1 MIIDWVLDERK
12 ISYKR
17 HYWDN
22 CGDLN
27 MDCILYHIN
36 GNYLGS
42 DNGLVVTTEKVLVLI
57 YLRVKNHDVGNLL
70 SNGSAQC
77 LCSLS
82 SVYRP
87 CIVRV
92 SPACTSPRCENGTW
106 WMRMTFPWAFAEIL
120 HSSTFLLAWKPS
132 NKHLMGRVGYKI
144 VWRVLFNV
152 LEICLRERR
161 GEAEGG
167 RVKDLKQILC

>member
-22 CGDLN
+22 CRDLN

-82 SVYRP
+82 STYCP
-87 CIVRV
+87 CIARLHITEMWK
-92 SPACTSPRCENGTW
+92 CTW
-106 WMRMTFPWAFAEIL
+106 WMQMTFPWAFAKIL
-120 HSSTFLLAWKPS
+120 HSSTCLWAWKPS

-152 LEICLRERR
+152 LEICLFEREAGR
-161 GEAEGG
+161 GRGRESEGP
-167 RVKDLKQILC
+167 